1 MTTLVSCARDAGVAV
16 IRVNHPPVNALSQAV
31 RAGLLEA
38 VRGADADPSVQAI
51 VILCQG
57 RTFIAG
63 ADLTEFGR
71 PAQPPHLPELTDRIE
86 AAGKPVVAAL
96 HGTALG
102 GGFEIALACHYRIAT
117 PGAQVGLPEVRLGL
131 MPGAGGTQRLPRLV
145 GFERALAMIT
155 GGERVDADEAL

>member
-1 MTTLVSCARDAGVAV
+1 VGVTTVVVCTSRIDGVAV
-16 IRVNHPPVNALSQAV
+16 ISVNHPPVNALSQAV
-31 RAGLLEA
+31 RTGLLEA
-38 VRGADADPSVQAI
+38 VARADADPSVRAI

-63 ADLTEFGR
+63 ADMTEFDR
-71 PAQPPHLPELTDRIE
+71 APQPPHLPELTQRIE
-86 AAGKPVVAAL
+86 DAGKPVVAAL

-117 PGAQVGLPEVRLGL
+117 PDVKVGLPEVKLGL

-145 GFERALAMIT
+145 GFARALAMIT
-155 GGERVDADEAL
+155 SRAGSR